1 MAPADRSKHIA
12 WFRTLDRVFWLAWAG
27 FPVMIWL
34 AYVSASDPASS
45 VVGMTPEQAKCL
57 EILPQPTHMSPLG
70 KVIYWALFSFQLSI
84 YVVLLTILHRIIHR
98 FSRGRIFVSESLA
111 SLQWIGVVLII
122 WPFLMTVVSNLAAFG
137 LKARGDIQVFL
148 PSYVVDIGPV
158 AVGMFLIALRYV
170 LEHGIALKSE
180 NDLTI

>member
-1 MAPADRSKHIA
+1 MTSTDRSKHIA

-27 FPVMIWL
+27 FPVMVWF
-34 AYVSASDPASS
+34 AYVSANDPASS

-57 EILPQPTHMSPLG
+57 EILTQPTNMSPIG
-70 KVIYWALFSFQLSI
+70 KVIYWTLFAFQLSI
-84 YVVLLTILHRIIHR
+84 YVVLLSILHRIIHR
-98 FSRGRIFVSESLA
+98 FARDRIFVSETLA
-111 SLQWIGVVLII
+111 SLQWIGVALII
-122 WPFLMTVVSNLAAFG
+122 WPFLQMVVTNLAAFG